1 MSSDKYLVKPNT
13 CNISSNDMFT
23 SYLAKAK
30 NLHWNNSLNCS
41 YDISFTKL
49 QCMYIE
55 FYNQINYMNLD
66 FSGSIIFYCTEDYY
80 KYIKHFVSPL
90 FCSDRF
96 QIHFRCASIFLFT
109 TLILTP
115 SVTDGDYSD
124 NHVPELLVY
133 ETMFAYIQCLY
144 LKD

>member
-1 MSSDKYLVKPNT
+1 M
-13 CNISSNDMFT
+13 
-23 SYLAKAK
+23 
-30 NLHWNNSLNCS
+30 
-41 YDISFTKL
+41 
-49 QCMYIE
+49 
-55 FYNQINYMNLD
+55 YNQINKMNLD
-66 FSGSIIFYCTEDYY
+66 FSRSIIFYCTEDYY
-80 KYIKHFVSPL
+80 KYIKNFVSPL
-90 FCSDRF
+90 FYSDRF

-133 ETMFAYIQCLY
+133 ETMFAYTQCFY